1 MNENEIYEILNSYK
15 QALDVLLTK
24 IEALEQTVIDNKAD
38 TDKRI
43 KEVSDTMIEDLIN
56 PATEAREWAAKEE
69 RFDDFMTRNG
79 EKFAPYESDVKLIE
93 GENYDLPRK
102 VFEAFEEMSDEEK
115 PSEEEYVNSTIEKV
129 IEQIDKIK
137 EAFSA
142 KKVEVESTEDGET
155 KIKVDGEKVDEEV
168 IEQVI
173 DDKENA
179 EENEDA
185 TADELAEFEKELENY
200 KGIDKASF

>member
-15 QALDVLLTK
+15 QALDVLLTR
-24 IEALEQTVIDNKAD
+24 IESLEQTVIDNKAD

-43 KEVSDTMIEDLIN
+43 KEVSDTLIEDVIN

-79 EKFAPYESDVKLIE
+79 EKFAPYESEIKVIE
-93 GENYDLPRK
+93 GEDYDLPRK
-102 VFEAFEEMSDEEK
+102 AFEAFESMSDEER
-115 PSEEEYVNSTIEKV
+115 PSEEEYVKSTIEKV
-129 IEQIDKIK
+129 VAQIDKIK
-137 EAFSA
+137 EAFGA

-155 KIKVDGEKVDEEV
+155 KIKVDGEKVDEKV
-168 IEQVI
+168 VEQVI
-173 DDKENA
+173 EGEENA
-179 EENEDA
+179 EESEEA

-200 KGIDKASF
+200 KD